1 MARKKLMDFSTST
14 TRFVL
19 GLYNVIQISRL
30 LKPEFIRMK
39 HPNSEKIEPN
49 HQNNRVKE
57 RDMKLSYSTG
67 EYLCNVLNLSVPGE

>member
-39 HPNSEKIEPN
+39 LPNSEKLSQIIKIIE
-49 HQNNRVKE
+49 
-57 RDMKLSYSTG
+57 
-67 EYLCNVLNLSVPGE
+67 